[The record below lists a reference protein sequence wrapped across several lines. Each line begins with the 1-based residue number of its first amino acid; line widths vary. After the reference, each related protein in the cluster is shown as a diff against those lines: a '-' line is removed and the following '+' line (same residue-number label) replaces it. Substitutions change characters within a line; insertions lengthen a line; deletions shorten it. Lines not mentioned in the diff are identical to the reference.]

1 MTGFII
7 LILAGCFAGI
17 LSGLLGLGGATVMV
31 PLYLYYFKLTH
42 TIPPDHQFHIAVG
55 SSLTVIIISSIVAS
69 INNYRLKLIEYSV
82 VKRFLSGVLLG
93 ILMGTALSHWIN
105 GSILEKLF
113 GLFLIGLVIQLFI
126 SKPQNQANL
135 SPISAYLFHGIAISV
150 GILNALF
157 GIAGGVI
164 LVPFFIFMGL
174 STQKAV
180 ATSMFCAIPISIAAN
195 LSLNLSFD
203 YLLIDWQVV
212 FPTAV
217 TSMIFIPIG
226 SKIGRKMSSEWLKK
240 TFAGFLLMIA
250 IDMLISPF

>member
-1 MTGFII
+1 MTSFII

-17 LSGLLGLGGATVMV
+17 LAGLLGLGGATVMV

-42 TIPPDHQFHIAVG
+42 AVPSSHQFHIAVG

-69 INNYRLKLIEYSV
+69 INNYRFKLIEYSV
-82 VKRFLSGVLLG
+82 VKRFLPGLLFG
-93 ILMGTALSHWIN
+93 ISIGTLLSHWIN

-113 GLFLIGLVIQLFI
+113 GLFLMGIVVQLFI
-126 SKPQNQANL
+126 SKPQNQVNL
-135 SPISAYLFHGIAISV
+135 NPISSYLFHGIAISV

-164 LVPFFIFMGL
+164 LVPFFVFMGF

-203 YLLIDWQVV
+203 YSLINWQVV
-212 FPTAV
+212 FPTSI
-217 TSMIFIPIG
+217 TSMLFIPIG

-240 TFAGFLLMIA
+240 TFAGFLFIIA